1 MSEKKDIIENEGV
14 NSSAKSHKKLK
25 YGTLSTALIVV
36 FIVIIVL
43 LNIVASLVND
53 KYSLNIDLT
62 SSNYYELSEESANF
76 VKTLDKEVSITV
88 LYPEDAFEAGQVFG
102 SYTGDAVIDKQVVE
116 LLKEYAS
123 YSDKITIEFLDMVS
137 NPARVAELNENYSG
151 ELAQGDVVVQCES
164 RVKVFSILDILIMD
178 EEAYQQN
185 YYAYL
190 YGYADTS
197 ELILGYDTENT
208 LTSAIAFVSNAN
220 PIKIAVIGNEE
231 EGTIADYFVQ
241 SLYLNGYYY
250 EYIDLIKQD
259 IPEDVS
265 ILMIPGPDS
274 DYTDEMLDKIDDYL
288 YNDGKYGTDI
298 IYVASTLRYDTP
310 KLDSFLANW
319 GFEFGNG
326 IVYETDSE
334 CYAYDSSGNQ
344 YLFAQVVDNSESET
358 LNQDYNSG
366 ILDDSLPIYALN
378 VLPLRRTYDSNGSTY
393 TISMLTTSN
402 DAVVVDGEGNIIEGS
417 EGVYDIAAL
426 SSRRQYVDNE
436 LCVNNVFVLSSAF
449 VTYSGFD
456 NSALNNYNWLLSAVD
471 TITEKEDSLKFQISS
486 TQIENYDIVMSD
498 KQSKVVSA
506 LVIFIIP
513 VCVLL
518 ICGIVWYRRRHR

>member
-1 MSEKKDIIENEGV
+1 MSDKKDIIENGA
-14 NSSAKSHKKLK
+14 SKALAKTHKKLK

-36 FIVIIVL
+36 FIVVIVL
-43 LNIVASLVND
+43 LNIVASLLND

-62 SSNYYELSEESANF
+62 SSKYYELSEESANF
-76 VKTLDKEVSITV
+76 VKALDKEVSITV
-88 LYPEDAFEAGQVFG
+88 LYPEDSFEAGAVFG

-123 YSDKITIEFLDMVS
+123 YSDKISIEFLDMVS
-137 NPARVAELNENYSG
+137 NPAKVAELNENYSG
-151 ELAQGDVVVQCES
+151 ELSQGDVVVQCES
-164 RVKVFSILDILIMD
+164 RVKVFSILDILILD

-220 PIKIAVIGNEE
+220 PMKVAVVGDEE
-231 EGTIADYFVQ
+231 EGTIADYFIQ

-250 EYIDLIKQD
+250 EYIDLVTGEIPQD
-259 IPEDVS
+259 ASV
-265 ILMIPGPDS
+265 LVIPGPDS

-298 IYVASTLRYDTP
+298 IYISGTLRYNTP

-319 GFEFGNG
+319 GFEFDDGV
-326 IVYETDSE
+326 VYETDSE
-334 CYAYDSSGNQ
+334 CYAYDQSGNQ
-344 YLFAQVVDNSESET
+344 YIFAQVVDNSEQEVM
-358 LNQDYNSG
+358 NDDYNAG
-366 ILDDSLPIYALN
+366 IHDDSLPIYALN
-378 VLPLRRTYDSNGSTY
+378 VLPLKRSFERNGSIH
-393 TISMLTTSN
+393 TISMLSTSD
-402 DAVVVDGEGNIIEGS
+402 DAVIVDGTGNKVENS
-417 EGVYDIAAL
+417 EGTYEIAAL
-426 SSRRQYVDNE
+426 SARRQYVDNE

-456 NSALNNYNWLLSAVD
+456 NSALNNYNWLLTAVD
-471 TITEKEDSLKFQISS
+471 TITEKADSLKFQISS
-486 TQIENYDIVMSD
+486 TQVENYDIVMSD
-498 KQSKVVSA
+498 KQSKVVST
-506 LVIFIIP
+506 LVIFVIP
-513 VCVLL
+513 ICVLCV
-518 ICGIVWYRRRHR
+518 CGIVWYRRRHR